1 MKNRFDRVCGVL
13 LVAAVFGV
21 CVWAQWVPREPVYD
35 GKSVSVWLNDLDP
48 NTGRLSA
55 SATNALRHLGTNAIP
70 RLLREASNHSFPIKE
85 IANDLL
91 KKQSILGF
99 RFAPSPDHQAIAQSG
114 FRSLGTMGI
123 QAVAQGLT
131 NSDRWIRYG
140 CVGQWE
146 LCQDYPDILFEPLFH
161 CLQDPGPSVR
171 GRAANALGMLH
182 QKPEQV
188 VPVLIAMLSDS
199 DDNVRGMAALGL
211 GLYGDKAKTAF
222 PVLLK
227 MFNAPDKAT
236 QMWVGYALKSIDPT
250 AAAKAGVKGPSP

>member
-1 MKNRFDRVCGVL
+1 MGGVL
-13 LVAAVFGV
+13 LVAAAVGLL
-21 CVWAQWVPREPVYD
+21 WWSPWESPEPVYD
-35 GKSVSVWLNDLDP
+35 GKSVSAWLNDLDSK
-48 NTGRLSA
+48 TGRLST
-55 SATNALRHLGTNAIP
+55 SATNALRHLGSNAIP
-70 RLLREASNHSFPIKE
+70 RLLKEASIRSFPTKE

-91 KKQSILGF
+91 KKQRIIRF
-99 RFAPSPDHQAIAQSG
+99 HFAPNPDHQAIAQQG

-146 LCQDYPDILFEPLFH
+146 LCKDYPDILFEPLFH
-161 CLQDPGPSVR
+161 CLQDPVPSVR

-182 QKPEQV
+182 HKPEQV

-199 DDNVRGMAALGL
+199 DDDVRGLAAIGL
-211 GLYGDKAKTAF
+211 GLYGDKAKSAF
-222 PVLLK
+222 PTLLK

-236 QMWVGYALKSIDPT
+236 KTWVVYALKSIDP
-250 AAAKAGVKGPSP
+250 ASAAKAGVKAPSP